1 MQTLASVPAES
12 FTIGSFH
19 PGILLD
25 ALKLPP
31 PTEPLATVL
40 EPRYVCAVPG
50 RLSKLDRQA
59 MALRKSSGVTNKEQ
73 FQSSGKRD
81 TSQNSRVW
89 LELQI
94 TS

>member
-1 MQTLASVPAES
+1 M
-12 FTIGSFH
+12 
-19 PGILLD
+19 D

-40 EPRYVCAVPG
+40 ELRDVCAVPG

-59 MALRKSSGVTNKEQ
+59 VALRKSFGITNKEQ
-73 FQSSGKRD
+73 SQSSGKRD
-81 TSQNSRVW
+81 TSQDSMVW